1 MRRLLFAAGALSAV
15 SAGWA
20 DIATKDNRE
29 NLKVEQITIVGERVD
44 DIAGSAYVLDKLELE
59 KFEHV
64 DIHRIVRQ
72 VPGVYFQE
80 EDGYGLRAN
89 IGIRGS
95 GSGRTEKITLM
106 EDGVLIAPAPYA
118 DPAAYYFPTSGRMAG
133 VEVLKGP
140 QTLLFGPYT
149 VGGALN
155 LISTPIP
162 EQREG
167 FVNIEVGEN
176 SAQKSHVHYGA
187 TEGQWGFLL
196 ESYQEETLGF
206 KSIDRSKKDTGYD
219 KQDYVGKLRW
229 RSAEGAT
236 YAQQLDL
243 KLNYTEEQSNATYL
257 GVTDAQ
263 FDRNPYRRY
272 GITELDQMSTRQAG
286 VSLRHTID
294 FNENLTLSSLVYRNN
309 FKRNW
314 FKLDRVGGT
323 SIGAL
328 IDNAND
334 GDASALGILEG
345 TEDATGVQVK
355 NNARDY
361 YGEGVQFELAGN
373 IEAAGASHNWVV
385 GIRQHEDESDRF
397 QPVNV
402 YNQVNG
408 SLQFDSIIQP
418 GSGDNRIDEAEAL
431 SLWVMD
437 RINLGD
443 LDVTVSLRHEDIDT
457 AQTRYGALDRSS
469 VASTRKNS
477 VDELMAGLGVTYA
490 LNDSWQLLGG
500 VHQGFA
506 PPGGGATD
514 GTGAEE
520 SLNYEFGGRYR
531 SGNLSADVVAFFSD
545 YQNTVNNCSIA
556 NPCSG
561 GAESGTER
569 FGESEIKGL
578 EVSLR
583 TVLMEA
589 PAFQIPFTLAYTYTD
604 AEVTKDSDSG
614 DVLKGDNLPYLP
626 ENLLNM
632 NIGIEDTRGRK
643 VYLSATYIDEMCR
656 DNQCER
662 PVPQRYRST
671 DSYVSI
677 DLAASMPLADNVEV
691 YTRIDNLMDDE
702 SIVSRSPAGARVN
715 LPRTASVGL
724 RVNF

>member
-1 MRRLLFAAGALSAV
+1 M
-15 SAGWA
+15 
-20 DIATKDNRE
+20 
-29 NLKVEQITIVGERVD
+29 
-44 DIAGSAYVLDKLELE
+44 
-59 KFEHV
+59 
-64 DIHRIVRQ
+64 
-72 VPGVYFQE
+72 
-80 EDGYGLRAN
+80 
-89 IGIRGS
+89 
-95 GSGRTEKITLM
+95 
-106 EDGVLIAPAPYA
+106 
-118 DPAAYYFPTSGRMAG
+118 
-133 VEVLKGP
+133 
-140 QTLLFGPYT
+140 LFGPYT

-385 GIRQHEDESDRF
+385 GIRQHEDESAPF
-397 QPVNV
+397 SA
-402 YNQVNG
+402 G
-408 SLQFDSIIQP
+408 ECLQ
-418 GSGDNRIDEAEAL
+418 SGQ
-431 SLWVMD
+431 W
-437 RINLGD
+437 
-443 LDVTVSLRHEDIDT
+443 
-457 AQTRYGALDRSS
+457 
-469 VASTRKNS
+469 
-477 VDELMAGLGVTYA
+477 
-490 LNDSWQLLGG
+490 
-500 VHQGFA
+500 
-506 PPGGGATD
+506 
-514 GTGAEE
+514 
-520 SLNYEFGGRYR
+520 
-531 SGNLSADVVAFFSD
+531 
-545 YQNTVNNCSIA
+545 
-556 NPCSG
+556 
-561 GAESGTER
+561 
-569 FGESEIKGL
+569 
-578 EVSLR
+578 
-583 TVLMEA
+583 
-589 PAFQIPFTLAYTYTD
+589 
-604 AEVTKDSDSG
+604 
-614 DVLKGDNLPYLP
+614 
-626 ENLLNM
+626 
-632 NIGIEDTRGRK
+632 
-643 VYLSATYIDEMCR
+643 
-656 DNQCER
+656 
-662 PVPQRYRST
+662 
-671 DSYVSI
+671 
-677 DLAASMPLADNVEV
+677 
-691 YTRIDNLMDDE
+691 
-702 SIVSRSPAGARVN
+702 
-715 LPRTASVGL
+715 
-724 RVNF
+724 